1 MRAYL
6 FFAVSGFG
14 YGLFL
19 VSMIAFMGFL
29 VNWPHWESID
39 EGVRGSYSL
48 LTNTLLVLLFA
59 IPHSVMA
66 RRFFKDWIAKKIP
79 KPLERSVYV
88 ISSSLLMLF
97 LMAAWS
103 PIPDVV
109 WQVNGDHAR
118 SLLYA
123 GYALGWALLI
133 GSTFQ
138 INHWEFVG
146 LRQTLGELRGRAEAI
161 APSFV
166 TPLLYRIVRHPM
178 MTGMLLLLW
187 CTPDMTVGHAQLAGL
202 FSLYILA
209 GTRLEERDLV
219 RLFGDKYRRYQNR
232 VPALVPLIGG
242 RLPPRD
248 IVGPGNCDERHQG
261 RSR

>member
-6 FFAVSGFG
+6 FPAISGFG

-19 VSMIAFMGFL
+19 VSMIAFIGFL

-39 EGVRGSYSL
+39 EGVPGSYSW

-59 IPHSVMA
+59 IQHSVMA
-66 RRFFKDWIAKKIP
+66 RAAFKDWIARTIP

-88 ISSSLLMLF
+88 IVSSALMLF
-97 LMAAWS
+97 LMWAWA

-109 WQVNGDHAR
+109 WQVSGDYWRA
-118 SLLYA
+118 LLYA

-146 LRQTLGELRGRAEAI
+146 LRQTLGQLRGRTEAI
-161 APSFV
+161 APAFV

-187 CTPDMTVGHAQLAGL
+187 CTPDMTVGHAQFAGL

-209 GTRLEERDLV
+209 GTRLEERDLIK
-219 RLFGDKYRRYQNR
+219 LFGDKYRQYQTR
-232 VPALVPLIGG
+232 VPALVPFISG
-242 RLPPRD
+242 RIPSEK
-248 IVGPGNCDERHQG
+248 IVGPGSCDETG
-261 RSR
+261 PGGSR

>member
-6 FFAVSGFG
+6 FLAVSSFG
-14 YGLFL
+14 YGLFA

-29 VNWPHWESID
+29 VNWPHWVAID
-39 EGVRGSYSL
+39 KGVPGSYPW

-66 RRFFKDWIAKKIP
+66 RAACKDWMARTIP
-79 KPLERSVYV
+79 KPLERSIYV
-88 ISSSLLMLF
+88 IVSSALMLF
-97 LMAAWS
+97 LMWAWA
-103 PIPDVV
+103 PVPDMV
-109 WQVNGDHAR
+109 WQVSSYTWRA
-118 SLLYA
+118 LLYA

-146 LRQTLGELRGRAEAI
+146 LRQTFGQLRGSTEAL

-219 RLFGDKYRRYQNR
+219 RLFGDNYRRYRKR
-232 VPALVPLIGG
+232 VPALVPFVSG
-242 RLPPRD
+242 RVPSEE
-248 IVGPGNCDERHQG
+248 IVGPEACDESFRG
-261 RSR
+261 PLR